1 MLGFTNTTNVTL
13 VFRRMAGGQ
22 SLEEV
27 MAGLAEEAG
36 LDKFSDIVDH
46 FLGRITV
53 EKIESEDT
61 PEDD

>member
-22 SLEEV
+22 SLE
-27 MAGLAEEAG
+27 AEEAG

-53 EKIESEDT
+53 E
-61 PEDD
+61 

>member
-27 MAGLAEEAG
+27 IAGLAEEAG

-53 EKIESEDT
+53 E
-61 PEDD
+61 